1 MPTLPEL
8 DAQMTDP
15 IAARLELAQ
24 TAARAAGA
32 HALALFHD
40 RGALTIETK
49 HDALDMVSRADR
61 EAEEI
66 IRAHVAAAF
75 PDDGFLGEEGGAQPG
90 TSGLT
95 WVMDP
100 IDGTVPFVS
109 GLPHWCVAIA
119 IQAETRTEAGAIFQP
134 LTGEMFTA
142 RYGGGTALNGA
153 PLRISA
159 DLRLTNT
166 LTGVGASHRTA
177 PAHVAGVVQALMEA
191 RGMFYRSGSGAL
203 MLASVAAGR
212 LGAYY
217 EPHMHPWDC
226 LAGLLMV
233 QEAGGR
239 ILPFPTGAAV
249 AAGGPVLAAAP
260 GVWPDITRIVGLG
273 QG

>member
-1 MPTLPEL
+1 
-8 DAQMTDP
+8 MTDP
-15 IAARLELAQ
+15 VAARLTLAQ

-32 HALALFHD
+32 HALAHFANRD
-40 RGALTIETK
+40 ALVIESK

-90 TSGLT
+90 TSGYT

-119 IQAETRTEAGAIFQP
+119 LQSAQRTEAGAIYHPMQD
-134 LTGEMFTA
+134 EMFTA
-142 RYGGGTALNGA
+142 RHGAGAHLNGA
-153 PLRISA
+153 AMSISPA
-159 DLRLTNT
+159 TRLTNS
-166 LTGVGASHRTA
+166 LTGIGASHRTSA
-177 PAHVAGVVQALMEA
+177 EHVASVIQALMHK

-203 MLASVAAGR
+203 MLCHVAAGR
-212 LGAYY
+212 LGGYY
-217 EPHMHPWDC
+217 EPHMNVWDC

-233 QEAGGR
+233 REAGGST
-239 ILPFPTGAAV
+239 LPMPADAMENGGA
-249 AAGGPVLAAAP
+249 VLAAAP
-260 GVWPDITRIVGLG
+260 GVWTDLLAISGLAAD
-273 QG
+273 

>member
-1 MPTLPEL
+1 
-8 DAQMTDP
+8 MTHES
-15 IAARLELAQ
+15 IAARLALAQ

-40 RGALTIETK
+40 RAALTIETK
-49 HDALDMVSRADR
+49 ADALDMVSRADR

-66 IRAHVAAAF
+66 VRAHVGPAF
-75 PDDGFLGEEGGAQPG
+75 PEDGFLGEEGGAQGG

-95 WVMDP
+95 WVIDP

-119 IQAETRTEAGAIFQP
+119 LEGPQGTEAGVIWQP

-142 RYGGGTALNGA
+142 QRGVGVWLNGT

-159 DLRLTNT
+159 DLRLTNS
-166 LTGVGASHRTA
+166 LTGVGASHRTT
-177 PAHVAGVVQALMEA
+177 PAHVAGLIERLMGA
-191 RGMFYRSGSGAL
+191 GGMFYRNGSGAL
-203 MLASVAAGR
+203 MLAAVAAGR
-212 LGAYY
+212 LGGYY

-233 QEAGGR
+233 REAGGR
-239 ILPFPTGAAV
+239 CAPYPGPEGV
-249 AAGGPVLAAAP
+249 AAGGRVLVAAP
-260 GVWPDITRIVGLG
+260 GVWDALERVVG
-273 QG
+273 